1 MSAIKELIDILV
13 DANTDLGNDHTY
25 EDRVDNHS
33 HGFSDTTI
41 ANLKHLQSRIAPI
54 QNTTRTQREQGA
66 ERILFMV
73 RQCINYAKREGT
85 LPDVFD
91 EQLCEGIE
99 TFFRGRG

>member
-41 ANLKHLQSRIAPI
+41 ANLKHLQSRIGGRQI
-54 QNTTRTQREQGA
+54 SES

-73 RQCINYAKREGT
+73 YQCINFAKREGT

-91 EQLCEGIE
+91 DQLCEGIE
-99 TFFRGRG
+99 AFFKGRG